1 MAANDLSL
9 LEQRGRLTYV
19 APDGIEVRT
28 MEGWFMLSL
37 SGGTVVARKVRGR
50 NRWQFC
56 SVSDVLDFEV
66 AA

>member
-1 MAANDLSL
+1 MAANDLSMI
-9 LEQRGRLTYV
+9 EQRGVLTYL
-19 APDGIEVRT
+19 AANGIEVLR